1 MMMVVAT
8 TTTTRTN
15 DWCVVSLMILAVFFR
30 FVNEP
35 LIRHCIYLEMF
46 DSNVTTTMTTRI
58 SLSIESL
65 LHIYY
70 EESFFYNLLIHLNPT
85 VYFLPPT
92 HSSAHIQ
99 IHMIFY

>member
-1 MMMVVAT
+1 MMIVVAT

-46 DSNVTTTMTTRI
+46 DSNVTTTTRI

-65 LHIYY
+65 LHIYITRNP
-70 EESFFYNLLIHLNPT
+70 FFT
-85 VYFLPPT
+85 
-92 HSSAHIQ
+92 
-99 IHMIFY
+99 IF